1 MKFYYLIV
9 LIYQIV
15 SETKDQTE
23 REFGSRLGRSIVA
36 SSTAPLLSAKRARLE
51 ERQKSNIPV
60 EKIVIENN
68 LKFGERE
75 IQMMKVCER
84 SIVCIFRLDN
94 QFDICCGRR
103 DEDEYV

>member
-1 MKFYYLIV
+1 M
-9 LIYQIV
+9 
-15 SETKDQTE
+15 
-23 REFGSRLGRSIVA
+23 A
-36 SSTAPLLSAKRARLE
+36 SSTASVSSAKRARLE
-51 ERQKSNIPV
+51 EPQQPNIHV

-75 IQMMKVCER
+75 IQMMKSVKYCF
-84 SIVCIFRLDN
+84 CIFGLDN